1 MMTST
6 TKNKLPRSLKPLL
19 AAVFWLAVWSFAAL
33 YVSQELILPSPF
45 SVLKTL
51 LNLGAEAEFWVAAGL
66 SLLRIFGGFA
76 AGALLGTLLAVLT
89 VRFGLMDAL
98 FSPVIRIVRA
108 TPVASFIILALLWMG
123 HALVPAFM
131 AMLMV
136 LPVIWESL
144 RAAITAVDGE
154 LLEMALNYRFGA
166 LKTLRLIY
174 VPSVSSPYAA
184 SLATAVGLAWKS
196 GIAAEVL
203 CLPRLA
209 IGTNLYYSK
218 IYLETPSL
226 FAWTVVVV
234 LLSFI
239 LERLFGRLLRIG
251 RNGKW

>member
-1 MMTST
+1 V
-6 TKNKLPRSLKPLL
+6 L
-19 AAVFWLAVWSFAAL
+19 AAIFWLALWSAAAL
-33 YVSQELILPSPF
+33 YVSQELILPSPI
-45 SVLKTL
+45 SVFRTL
-51 LNLGAEAEFWVAAGL
+51 LYLCGRPEFWKAAAL

-76 AGALLGTLLAVLT
+76 AGTVLT
-89 VRFGLMDAL
+89 ARFDLMDTL
-98 FSPVIRIVRA
+98 FSPLIRRVRT

-136 LPVIWESL
+136 TPIVWESL
-144 RAAITAVDGE
+144 RAAILAVDPE
-154 LLEMALNYRFGA
+154 LLEMAFIYRFGA
-166 LKTLRLIY
+166 VKTIKLVYI
-174 VPSVSSPYAA
+174 PSVLSPYAA

-226 FAWTVVVV
+226 FAWTIVVIV
-234 LLSFI
+234 LSFM
-239 LERLFGRLLRIG
+239 LEGLFSRLLRK
-251 RNGKW
+251 RRKKRW

>member
-1 MMTST
+1 M
-6 TKNKLPRSLKPLL
+6 L
-19 AAVFWLAVWSFAAL
+19 AAIFWLALWSAAAL
-33 YVSQELILPSPF
+33 YVSQELILPSPI
-45 SVLKTL
+45 SVFRTL
-51 LNLGAEAEFWVAAGL
+51 LYLCGRPEFWKAAAL

-76 AGALLGTLLAVLT
+76 AGTVLGTLLAVLT
-89 VRFGLMDAL
+89 ARFDLMDTL
-98 FSPVIRIVRA
+98 FSPLIRIVRT

-136 LPVIWESL
+136 TPIVWESL
-144 RAAITAVDGE
+144 RAAILAVDPE
-154 LLEMALNYRFGA
+154 LLEMAFIYRFGA
-166 LKTLRLIY
+166 VKTIKLVYI
-174 VPSVSSPYAA
+174 PSVLSPYAA

-226 FAWTVVVV
+226 FAWTSVVIV
-234 LLSFI
+234 LSFM
-239 LERLFGRLLRIG
+239 LEGLFSRLLRK
-251 RNGKW
+251 RRKKRW

>member
-1 MMTST
+1 MTTST
-6 TKNKLPRSLKPLL
+6 TKNKLPRPLKTLL
-19 AAVFWLAVWSFAAL
+19 AAVFWLAVWSFASL
-33 YVSQELILPSPF
+33 SVSQELIMPSPL
-45 SVLKTL
+45 SVLETL
-51 LNLGAEAEFWVAAGL
+51 LELGAEADFWRAAGL

-89 VRFGLMDAL
+89 VRFELMDVL

-154 LLEMALNYRFGA
+154 LLEMALVYRFGA
-166 LKTLRLIY
+166 FKTLKLIY
-174 VPSVSSPYAA
+174 VPSVLSPYAA

-239 LERLFGRLLRIG
+239 LERLFGRLLRVR
-251 RNGKW
+251 RNRKW

>member
-1 MMTST
+1 M
-6 TKNKLPRSLKPLL
+6 PRWLKTAL
-19 AAVFWLAVWSFAAL
+19 AALFWLALWSAAAL
-33 YVSQELILPSPF
+33 YVSQELILPSPI
-45 SVLKTL
+45 SVLGTL
-51 LNLGAEAEFWVAAGL
+51 LELCGRPEFWKAALL

-76 AGALLGTLLAVLT
+76 AGTLLGTLLAVLT
-89 VRFGLMDAL
+89 ARFELMDAL
-98 FSPVIRIVRA
+98 FSPLIRIVRA

-136 LPVIWESL
+136 TPIVWESL
-144 RAAITAVDGE
+144 RAAIEAVDPE
-154 LLEMALNYRFGA
+154 LLEMAFIYRFGS
-166 LKTLRLIY
+166 LKRIKLVYI
-174 VPSVSSPYAA
+174 PSVLSPYAA

-203 CLPRLA
+203 SLPRLA

-226 FAWTVVVV
+226 FAWTIVVI

-239 LERLFGRLLRIG
+239 LEELFAHLLGKGRKKR
-251 RNGKW
+251 W